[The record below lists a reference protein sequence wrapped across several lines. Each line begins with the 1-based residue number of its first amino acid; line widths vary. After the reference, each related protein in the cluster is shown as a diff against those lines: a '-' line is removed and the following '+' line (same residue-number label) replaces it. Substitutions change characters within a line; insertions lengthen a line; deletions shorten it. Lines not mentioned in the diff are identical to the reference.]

1 MLVLSAWIQREHV
14 ILVILIEKNDLLTIS
29 VGVLMY
35 FGCVS
40 YIT

>member
-1 MLVLSAWIQREHV
+1 MIFML
-14 ILVILIEKNDLLTIS
+14 LIEKNDLLTIS